1 MNLLIL
7 GGTRFVGR
15 HLAAAALA
23 AGHQVTLFNRGRTSP
38 GLFPEAEHLLGDRGG
53 DLSLL
58 KGRRGDA
65 VIDVNGYLPRHVRA
79 SAELL
84 TGAADFYLFI
94 STISV
99 YAGFTVPGL
108 DEDAPLLEPGPGD
121 AEAEKIPPGEGYGRL
136 KVLCERTV
144 REVFPD
150 RALIVRPCIVVGPWD
165 GSGRF
170 SWWVERAARG
180 GEMLSPGRPDRPVE
194 LIDARDLAAWALRM
208 VERRATGTFN
218 AAGPERTLTMAE
230 MLDTCRRATGGGAR
244 FTWVDDG
251 FLEERGVELPFW
263 QPEETEGY
271 DLVDNRRAVSQGLTF
286 RPLADSAR
294 DVHAWVAAD
303 PGARTPEGLSPEREA
318 GLLEEWRR
326 ARQSPPGVGYPG

>member
-1 MNLLIL
+1 MNLLVL

-23 AGHQVTLFNRGRTSP
+23 AGHRVTLFNRGRTSP
-38 GLFPEAEHLLGDRGG
+38 GLFPAAEHLRGDRGG
-53 DLSLL
+53 DLSVL
-58 KGRRGDA
+58 KGRRWDA

-84 TGAADFYLFI
+84 AGAADLYLFI

-99 YAGFTVPGL
+99 YADFTVPGL
-108 DEDAPLLEPGPGD
+108 DEDAPLLEPEPGD
-121 AEAEKIPPGEGYGRL
+121 AEAEKIPPGGGYGRL
-136 KVLCERTV
+136 KVLCERAV
-144 REVFPD
+144 REACPD

-180 GEMLSPGRPDRPVE
+180 GEALAPGRPDRPVE

-208 VERRATGTFN
+208 VERHATGTFN
-218 AAGPERTLTMAE
+218 AAGPEKTLSMRE
-230 MLDTCRRATGGGAR
+230 MLETCREATGGDAR

-251 FLEERGVELPFW
+251 FLAERGVELPFW
-263 QPEETEGY
+263 QLEETEGY
-271 DLVDNRRAVSQGLTF
+271 DLVDNRRALSQGLIL
-286 RPLADSAR
+286 RPLAESAR

-303 PGARTPEGLSPEREA
+303 PAARAPEGLPRDREA
-318 GLLEEWRR
+318 ALLAERR
-326 ARQSPPGVGYPG
+326 GHTTIHPG